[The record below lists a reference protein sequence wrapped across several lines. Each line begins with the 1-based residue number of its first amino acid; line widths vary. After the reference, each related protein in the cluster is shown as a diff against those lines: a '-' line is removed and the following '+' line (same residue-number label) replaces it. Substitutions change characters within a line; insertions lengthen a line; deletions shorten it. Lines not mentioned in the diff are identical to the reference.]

1 MGLIDQM
8 KYRTKLYIALVAIAF
23 IASFLGLA
31 ITYFQAKNRLTLSL
45 RERVIAVSSTTGSLL
60 SPEFIQQVIAG
71 GGKTPEYQDLVLK
84 LRSARDA
91 NRTASFYVKFLYVMT
106 ISPQNP
112 NQMIFVADA
121 EENPTEMIQFGEVD
135 QQEKY
140 SHIREHLNEKYSPP
154 RFITDQWGTW
164 MSGFAPIYTADGHYL
179 ATVGADVSINIIQEH
194 LNEVFAYG
202 LWGLFGSITIAFI
215 GAYFLSKQVTKSLSF
230 ICESVKEIGAGNLQQ
245 ETHLDTHD
253 EFNDLAEAINDMT
266 KGLRERE
273 RLKMNFT
280 RYVSQHVLEK
290 IMKSD
295 SFMKLEGER
304 RKITV
309 LFSDIRQFTALAER
323 LPPEQVVQL
332 LNEYFEAMIDIIF
345 ANQGTLDKFLGDGL
359 MVEFGAPLEDNMQEL
374 HAMQTA
380 IEMQKKLTALCEKW
394 VKEGKPEIKMGIG
407 LHTGYAIVGN
417 IGSEKRMEYTAI
429 GDTVN
434 VAARLEQATKILN
447 MPILISE
454 ETFKA
459 VKHIFDCKNLG
470 SMSLPG
476 RTEEITVYTIQSHKH
491 FE

>member
-1 MGLIDQM
+1 
-8 KYRTKLYIALVAIAF
+8 
-23 IASFLGLA
+23 
-31 ITYFQAKNRLTLSL
+31 
-45 RERVIAVSSTTGSLL
+45 
-60 SPEFIQQVIAG
+60 
-71 GGKTPEYQDLVLK
+71 
-84 LRSARDA
+84 
-91 NRTASFYVKFLYVMT
+91 
-106 ISPQNP
+106 
-112 NQMIFVADA
+112 
-121 EENPTEMIQFGEVD
+121 
-135 QQEKY
+135 
-140 SHIREHLNEKYSPP
+140 
-154 RFITDQWGTW
+154 
-164 MSGFAPIYTADGHYL
+164 
-179 ATVGADVSINIIQEH
+179 
-194 LNEVFAYG
+194 
-202 LWGLFGSITIAFI
+202 
-215 GAYFLSKQVTKSLSF
+215 
-230 ICESVKEIGAGNLQQ
+230 
-245 ETHLDTHD
+245 
-253 EFNDLAEAINDMT
+253 
-266 KGLRERE
+266 
-273 RLKMNFT
+273 
-280 RYVSQHVLEK
+280 
-290 IMKSD
+290 
-295 SFMKLEGER
+295 
-304 RKITV
+304 
-309 LFSDIRQFTALAER
+309 
-323 LPPEQVVQL
+323 
-332 LNEYFEAMIDIIF
+332 MIDIIF